1 MKKTPLNQTHLA
13 LGATFAN
20 IHEGWELVAH
30 FTDPQPEHQAVRNN
44 VGILDLSHR
53 GRLRLTGDDRLKY
66 LNRIISNEV
75 EKLKVGE
82 GTYATILTNRGKII
96 TDMKVLIFENS
107 IGIDTNAETTESLFQ
122 ELDKYIIAD
131 DVMLEDLTD
140 ETGLLSMQGPE
151 SAALVQAILGVDVST
166 LAEYQSVVHEI
177 NDLWIVCARTNETG
191 EVGYNLYMEA
201 ALMEWVW
208 ETALTNGHDF
218 DAQPVGL
225 TAFDSLRIEA
235 GTPQY
240 GAELD
245 DSIIP
250 LEAELEHAIDFE
262 KGCYIGQEIVARM
275 KYRGHPNRLLRGFE
289 IDHNTPPEQGDRIFD
304 GQKDIGWITSAVFSP
319 TLRKTIALGYV
330 RMAFT
335 DSGSTV
341 EVESAGDRVEAKVVQ
356 LPFYKAKE

>member
-20 IHEGWELVAH
+20 IHDGWELVAH
-30 FTDPQPEHQAVRNN
+30 FTDPQPEHQAVRNS

-96 TDMKVLIFENS
+96 ADMKVLIFENS

-140 ETGLLSMQGPE
+140 ETGLLSIQGPE
-151 SAALVQAILGVDVST
+151 SAALVQAVLGVDVST

-240 GAELD
+240 G
-245 DSIIP
+245 
-250 LEAELEHAIDFE
+250 
-262 KGCYIGQEIVARM
+262 GRTG
-275 KYRGHPNRLLRGFE
+275 
-289 IDHNTPPEQGDRIFD
+289 
-304 GQKDIGWITSAVFSP
+304 
-319 TLRKTIALGYV
+319 
-330 RMAFT
+330 
-335 DSGSTV
+335 
-341 EVESAGDRVEAKVVQ
+341 
-356 LPFYKAKE
+356 